1 MIKNYSDM
9 KTFAPIRSSLYVIAI
24 TTLSVLA
31 TSCQKNNFKEE
42 APAAVAS
49 QSDELTALS
58 AMQGI
63 FVSAADTAAA
73 TDNLYKYGL
82 QNYQTVTSQQFT
94 TGAKDG
100 NGVLY
105 NRSTDEVFQLS
116 RAKKTLYVFANGSN
130 MSNPPSLVR
139 SFTDSTLSSGREI
152 AHDKK
157 NDILYVANN
166 TDSSIRVYRN
176 FSSLS
181 GIVIGEKV
189 KISGQ
194 PWGII
199 YNETM
204 DKLVVVIDL
213 AAMRLDIFDHPSALV
228 AGTATA
234 SRSLN
239 IADRPNGTFSRLHGL
254 TYNSAADALIV
265 TEIGE
270 AVAPV
275 TPTPGKPAFNADGG
289 IYIINNG
296 ASKLASGGTINADA
310 VIYGTSTGLG
320 NPVDIDS
327 RWLNEKGFIFA
338 IEKANKKIQAFR
350 ITDMG
355 DVMPV
360 ATVVTTYSPEAS
372 SLTLTQ

>member
-1 MIKNYSDM
+1 M
-9 KTFAPIRSSLYVIAI
+9 KTFAPVRNSLSAIAI
-24 TTLSVLA
+24 TSLTVLA
-31 TSCQKNNFKEE
+31 ISCQKNNLKAE

-63 FVSAADTAAA
+63 YVSAADTAAA

-82 QNYQTVTSQQFT
+82 QNYQTVVSRQFT

-105 NRSTDEVFQLS
+105 NRNTDEVFQLS
-116 RAKKTLYVFANGSN
+116 RAKKTLYVFANGFD

-157 NDILYVANN
+157 NNILYIANN
-166 TDSSIRVYRN
+166 TDSSIRIYRH

-181 GIVIGEKV
+181 GNVVGEKV
-189 KISGQ
+189 KINGQ

-199 YNETM
+199 YDEM
-204 DKLVVVIDL
+204 LDKLVVVIDL
-213 AAMRLDIFDHPSALV
+213 AAMRLDIFDHPSSLQP
-228 AGTATA
+228 GTATA

-254 TYNSAADALIV
+254 TYNSVADVLIV

-270 AVAPV
+270 AAAPA

-296 ASKLASGGTINADA
+296 AARLASGGTIHADA
-310 VIYGTSTGLG
+310 VIYGANTGLG
-320 NPVDIDS
+320 NPVDIAS
-327 RWLNEKGFIFA
+327 RWLNGKGFIFA
-338 IEKANKKIQAFR
+338 IEKANKKIEAFR
-350 ITDMG
+350 ITDVG
-355 DVMPV
+355 DAMPV
-360 ATVVTTYSPEAS
+360 TTVVTSYAPEAA
-372 SLTLTQ
+372 SLMQ

>member
-1 MIKNYSDM
+1 M
-9 KTFAPIRSSLYVIAI
+9 KTFAPLRNSFSAVAI
-24 TTLSVLA
+24 TTLSIFA
-31 TSCQKNNFKEE
+31 ISCQKNNLKEE

-73 TDNLYKYGL
+73 VDNLYKYGL

-94 TGAKDG
+94 SGAKDG

-105 NRSTDEVFQLS
+105 NRSTNEVFQLS

-166 TDSSIRVYRN
+166 TDSSIRIYRH

-189 KISGQ
+189 KINGQ

-199 YNETM
+199 YDDM
-204 DKLVVVIDL
+204 LDKLVVVIDL
-213 AAMRLDIFDHPSALV
+213 AAMRLDIFDHPSALT

-254 TYNSAADALIV
+254 TYNSAADVLIV

-270 AVAPV
+270 AAAPV

-296 ASKLASGGTINADA
+296 AAKLASGGTINADA
-310 VIYGTSTGLG
+310 VIYGANTGLG
-320 NPVDIDS
+320 NPVDIAS
-327 RWLNEKGFIFA
+327 RWLNGKGFIFA

-355 DVMPV
+355 DAMPV
-360 ATVVTTYSPEAS
+360 STIVTTYAPEAA
-372 SLTLTQ
+372 SLVQ